1 MNYYKI
7 LGLDQSCSQ
16 EDVKKA
22 YKKLAIK
29 YHPDKNNGNDEQ
41 FKKITEAYEVLSDPE
56 QRRHYDNPVPKG
68 IILRHQ
74 NPFEMFNQMFHQ
86 FNAMEQAMNRG
97 FPNGGE
103 FVTKTTRIVNGKKTV
118 ITERMGP
125 DGTIHRQVVT
135 MN

>member
-1 MNYYKI
+1 MEYYKI
-7 LGLDQSCSQ
+7 LGIDKSCSQ

-29 YHPDKNNGNDEQ
+29 YHPDKNNGDDEQ

-56 QRRHYDNPVPKG
+56 QRQRYDNPHQNR
-68 IILRHQ
+68 IMLRHQ
-74 NPFEMFNQMFHQ
+74 NPFEMFQHMFHQ
-86 FNAMEQAMNRG
+86 FNTMEQAMNRG
-97 FPNGGE
+97 F
-103 FVTKTTRIVNGKKTV
+103 VTKTTTRIVNGKKT
-118 ITERMGP
+118 IIRERMGP